1 MSTPTQDT
9 DDVRVISARLYAD
22 SPDALFA
29 LVAEHSLDFGCRPSA
44 HRDED
49 ERLYTP
55 AFLSPRELQELT
67 DEGVRVEVQADR
79 LMDQTTAA
87 ATIGQGDRF
96 EDGARPPQGAGSREE
111 GSTREIGPIMN
122 VDEIGSAI
130 DGLVNEFGLP
140 TITLPNGTAEGTPST
155 GGQVG
160 PGIDPGL
167 YHVYFTAGVHP
178 RERGGPDGLIYFIAD
193 LLHAQ
198 RAGTGLTY
206 GSRSY
211 SNADVITALNT
222 GIVFF
227 PLVNPD
233 GLRHDQATDSLWR
246 KNRNPASSDGTPQS
260 VGVDINRNYDF
271 LWDFRTKF
279 HPAVT
284 GSSSLASDNPRL
296 GTSTAPGRS
305 PSPRRATWPGS
316 STSSRGCAGTWTS
329 TPPPARSSTTGATT
343 TTRATTRAC
352 PSSSTPAGTVDAES
366 SISTTTGS
374 GSPRRTVGPPG
385 ESPGGSRPRCG
396 RSVAYLF
403 ELVQAVG
410 LFPTSGASDDYAF
423 SRFQAKPQ
431 TQQDLRLHHGVRLP
445 DKLLPDHHRV
455 PPEPARRRRRPDGVL
470 SGRCGGRTGLDGMR
484 RRRLHGLA
492 QSEQSA
498 HFVDAVRKPGSGF
511 VLDPHPSSYSTVAHE
526 CRRSWNVEFSAH
538 LPWSRH
544 CSRTV
549 KARAWWRLGYLVPL
563 DPGVLVDSYSAFSR
577 CGRSGAGCSSGP

>member
-1 MSTPTQDT
+1 MTTPTQDT

-22 SPDALFA
+22 SQDALFA

-49 ERLYTP
+49 ERLYAP

-167 YHVYFTAGVHP
+167 YHIYFTAGVHA
-178 RERGGPDGLIYFIAD
+178 RERGGPDGLIYFISD

-206 GSRSY
+206 GSRSF
-211 SNADVITALNT
+211 SNTDVITALNT

-233 GLRHDQATDSLWR
+233 GVRHDQATDSLWR
-246 KNRNPASSDGTPQS
+246 KNRNPASSDGSPQS

-279 HPAVT
+279 DQAVT
-284 GSSSLASDNPRL
+284 ASSSLASDNPRL
-296 GTSTAPGRS
+296 ETFHGTGPFSEPETRNVAWILDQFPRLRWYMDIHSAAGQILYNWGDDDNQSRDPGMSFLDPRWDGRRGVVNIDDYREWISEEDGEAARGVARRVASAMRAVGGRS
-305 PSPRRATWPGS
+305 FVP
-316 STSSRGCAGTWTS
+316 
-329 TPPPARSSTTGATT
+329 
-343 TTRATTRAC
+343 
-352 PSSSTPAGTVDAES
+352 
-366 SISTTTGS
+366 
-374 GSPRRTVGPPG
+374 
-385 ESPGGSRPRCG
+385 
-396 RSVAYLF
+396 
-403 ELVQAVG
+403 VQAVG

-423 SRFQAKPQ
+423 SRFQAKPELNKTYGYTMEFGYPSNFYPTITEFHQ
-431 TQQDLRLHHGVRLP
+431 N
-445 DKLLPDHHRV
+445 
-455 PPEPARRRRRPDGVL
+455 VL
-470 SGRCGGRTGLDGMR
+470 DVGAGLMEFCLAAAAVGLD
-484 RRRLHGLA
+484 
-492 QSEQSA
+492 
-498 HFVDAVRKPGSGF
+498 
-511 VLDPHPSSYSTVAHE
+511 
-526 CRRSWNVEFSAH
+526 
-538 LPWSRH
+538 
-544 CSRTV
+544 
-549 KARAWWRLGYLVPL
+549 
-563 DPGVLVDSYSAFSR
+563 
-577 CGRSGAGCSSGP
+577 